1 MVIITVELPSTV
13 LMKLH
18 ISETATL
25 KELADELQIPNAI
38 FFCSRFEGEVG
49 TFMDY
54 ATNEL
59 FSKFNTE
66 QCVVFD
72 STKIPEKDQATV
84 KMWLELYESLSSLN
98 KSSDQR

>member
-1 MVIITVELPSTV
+1 MVIITVELPST
-13 LMKLH
+13 
-18 ISETATL
+18 ETTKIAIYDTTTL
-25 KELADELQIPNAI
+25 KELADKLQIPNAI
-38 FFCSRFEGEVG
+38 FFCARFEGEVG

-59 FSKFNTE
+59 FSKFNTD

-72 STKIPEKDQATV
+72 STQIPEKDQATV

-98 KSSDQR
+98 RSSDQR